1 MIDHLFRC
9 QNSPEYKKY
18 LELNKKPRTKIHG
31 SRNAADKKVTNVYAD
46 GGREVIF
53 DTGVRK

>member
-1 MIDHLFRC
+1 MIDNLFRC

-46 GGREVIF
+46 GGR
-53 DTGVRK
+53 